1 MEIGNYVKGTTESS
15 KQYSI
20 TNERMTLGKV
30 LETKGDQIFVKVLKH
45 ECKSDIGSKHWV
57 KAEYFEVTD
66 GPVIPREIKEALEK
80 HVLWLE
86 GKEGG
91 TQLIWSE
98 LIANLSGAD
107 LSDANLSRANLSDA
121 NLSDADLSDANLSD
135 ADLSDANLSRANL
148 SDANLSGANLSDANL
163 SDADLSDANL
173 SDADLSDANLSR
185 ANLSDANLSGA
196 NLSGADLSD
205 ANLSGANLSGADLS
219 QTKNLL
225 SAINYLEANFDRTE
239 QGYIVYKT
247 FGGQYTSP
255 SDWKIEK
262 DSIIEEVVN
271 PDRSTACGCGVNVAP
286 IKWVKSH
293 YGRLPIWKCLIEW
306 AWLPGVVVP
315 YNTDGKIRCERVR
328 LLEIVEG

>member
-107 LSDANLSRANLSDA
+107 LSDANLSR
-121 NLSDADLSDANLSD
+121 
-135 ADLSDANLSRANL
+135 
-148 SDANLSGANLSDANL
+148 ANLSDANL